1 MIFTHARIF
10 APHGDDRAV
19 DTRISGRYPYNMKRF
34 GNKTPDSSSNNI
46 NEAKSG
52 VFSITAP
59 VWLRDFIGKVAFL
72 HEERLYR
79 VKPYKSK
86 CR

>member
-1 MIFTHARIF
+1 
-10 APHGDDRAV
+10 
-19 DTRISGRYPYNMKRF
+19 MKP
-34 GNKTPDSSSNNI
+34 NP
-46 NEAKSG
+46 EC
-52 VFSITAP
+52 VSIIAP